1 MDKNIE
7 MIRDL
12 NLDIETLKARKDAIK
27 KAALQHRD
35 TVTDLEVD
43 EAKAE
48 VLKIN
53 DEIKTKEQAL
63 EDAQKRS
70 QEQYKAIKEK
80 NEMNNQLLHYDEK
93 MDRADILATAEYRS
107 AFLKTMQG
115 RELNDVEK
123 RSITS
128 AVASGGAAIPTQ
140 TLNVILGVFQEQ
152 KGVLDLV
159 TTFNIPELLSIPKE
173 NVTTDASWI
182 QEDADSVVGDD
193 SLTSITLSAYKLLR
207 TIKITAKVAVMAVDA
222 FENWI
227 AETMGKKMR
236 AALDKAVF
244 SGSGSNQP
252 TGLETLTWNANNS
265 VSIAKAGSITYDNI
279 VDLEALI
286 DENYVGDAVWVLNRK
301 TLAEIL
307 KIKDDNKEPIFKRI
321 VEDGFQGY
329 ILGRPV
335 RLDRN
340 VKDGEAYIGDFRSA
354 YIYNFAKGIE
364 FSTSKEAGFMSGSD
378 VYRGLALVDGKPTGV
393 AGTIAKFV
401 KATV

>member
-128 AVASGGAAIPTQ
+128 AVVSGGAAIPTQ

-173 NVTTDASWI
+173 NVT
-182 QEDADSVVGDD
+182 
-193 SLTSITLSAYKLLR
+193 TLSAYKLLR

-244 SGSGSNQP
+244 SGSGTNQP
-252 TGLETLTWNANNS
+252 TGLETLTWSANNS

-301 TLAEIL
+301 TLAEII